1 MKGENIPVIIGAGE
15 VKQEVPKLS
24 GEDAAKIKPEKLGLK
39 NAIELTAQAVKVASE
54 AAGISTSDLQKIQSL
69 SVVDIATHSG
79 FGIPGQIARHLGI
92 HRRLDTLETRQG
104 AQNPISIINF
114 IARNITLGI
123 LDYAVLCGGEI
134 GATRRRF
141 ANLSRMRS
149 EFRSLFPDEEEC
161 HGMTIP
167 GAYAVCANA
176 YRAAHGLSRND
187 MLRAMGTLM
196 KDFSEVANGNPYAW
210 FKGQLKPEEI
220 YLKSPLVA
228 EPFTVS
234 MCANPFVDLAA
245 AVIITSEDRARQLG
259 APKADWVYVK
269 GLGGECHDTEYILDR
284 QEFHRSLP
292 AKVAAERALE
302 SAGIDSI
309 RRIDILDLYSCFPI
323 VPIFLLEA
331 MGVSHPGRAVMDI
344 LEGKVGGKAL
354 PLTVTGGLP
363 FFGGPMSNYCT
374 HAVAKIWVKLR
385 NSEKTGVVFANG
397 GVLSSFAMAVFSGA
411 PDCGKSCKPVVMND
425 PEESLLRETIKPVQV
440 CLHPEGKA
448 TIKSYTVIHM
458 AGETRDKTI
467 PLPYG
472 VIYGLLEKDGRQFIS
487 LYRGNHQDL
496 IDNQV
501 IGLRG
506 TVTTRED
513 GLAFFSISL

>member
-1 MKGENIPVIIGAGE
+1 MKGKHIPVIIGAGE

-24 GEDAAKIKPEKLGLK
+24 GEDTAKITPEKLGLK
-39 NAIELTAQAVKVASE
+39 NAIELTVEAVKVASK
-54 AAGISTSDLQKIQSL
+54 AAGISATNLQKIQSI

-104 AQNPISIINF
+104 AQNPISIVNF

-141 ANLSRMRS
+141 TDLSRMRS
-149 EFRSLFPDEEEC
+149 EFRSLFPDEEES

-176 YRAAHGLSRND
+176 YRAAHGISRND
-187 MLRAMGTLM
+187 LLRIMGTLM
-196 KDFSEVANGNPYAW
+196 KGFSEVANGNPNAW
-210 FKGQLKPEEI
+210 FKGQVEPEEI
-220 YLKSPLVA
+220 YLKSPMVA

-245 AVIITSEDRARQLG
+245 AVIITSVDRARQLG
-259 APKADWVYVK
+259 VPEANWVYIK
-269 GLGGECHDTEYILDR
+269 GLGGECHDTEFILDR
-284 QEFHRSLP
+284 QEVHRSLP
-292 AKVAAERALE
+292 AKVASERALE
-302 SAGIDSI
+302 SAGIDRTSQ
-309 RRIDILDLYSCFPI
+309 IDILDLYSCFPI

-331 MGVSHPGRAVMDI
+331 MGVSPPGRAGWDI

-374 HAVAKIWVKLR
+374 HAAARIWEKLR
-385 NSEKTGVVFANG
+385 NTEKTGVAFANG
-397 GVLSSFAMAVFSGA
+397 GVLSSFAMAIFSGA
-411 PDCGKSCKPVVMND
+411 PGYGKSYKPVVMKD
-425 PEESLLRETIKPVQV
+425 PEESLLRETIKPVTV
-440 CLHPEGKA
+440 CFNPEGKA

-458 AGETRDKTI
+458 AGNTRDKTI

-472 VIYGLLEKDGRQFIS
+472 VIYGLLEKDARQFIS
-487 LYRGNHQDL
+487 IYRGNHQDL
-496 IDNQV
+496 IDNEV
-501 IGLRG
+501 IGMRG
-506 TVTTRED
+506 VVTTRED
-513 GLAFFSISL
+513 GLAFFRLD